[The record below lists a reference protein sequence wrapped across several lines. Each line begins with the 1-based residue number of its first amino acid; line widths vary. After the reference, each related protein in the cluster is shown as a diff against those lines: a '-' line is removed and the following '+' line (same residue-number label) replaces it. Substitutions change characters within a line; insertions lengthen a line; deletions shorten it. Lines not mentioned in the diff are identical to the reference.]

1 MSSHSRRLRD
11 TKYAREIARSILRGP
26 SGDEARIERLEIK
39 ATGQIEIRLSWWKDG
54 QMQPRPLD
62 LPEEDFY
69 KLLIQ
74 GIRDG
79 VLSPQP

>member
-1 MSSHSRRLRD
+1 MKKAQDLRD
-11 TKYAREIARSILRGP
+11 TKYAREIARSVLKWP

-39 ATGQIEIRLSWWKDG
+39 STGKIEIRLSWWKDG

-62 LPEEDFY
+62 LSEEDFY
-69 KLLIQ
+69 RLLVQ

-79 VLSPQP
+79 VLSPTV